1 MGDFLP
7 SDLACEERPWKSSS
21 PLADF
26 LKLAGVRVACG
37 SGAFVLKDL
46 LPGYESICHV
56 ASILLVR
63 PCHVPVYLSSTDPS
77 VPDRV
82 RQFANLS
89 LTGSSLSLYTSEV
102 FIRFLG
108 RF

>member
-89 LTGSSLSLYTSEV
+89 LTGSSLSLYSNKV
-102 FIRFLG
+102 FTRFLG

>member
-82 RQFANLS
+82 RQFAKGAMHFFAQLS
-89 LTGSSLSLYTSEV
+89 SYALKT
-102 FIRFLG
+102 
-108 RF
+108 